1 MIYIVIFVVFHVLRA
16 PRRRWR
22 FAGAERGSSVSQFA
36 LNPFCERMRAP
47 EHAPRYGLIENLAG
61 AIFANAHAPR
71 KDLVEATEIVTKQL
85 KRLRQVL
92 GAAHPA
98 TQRHENHLKK
108 LQERLAHLE

>member
-1 MIYIVIFVVFHVLRA
+1 MPLRVLMRKHLPIALRVVGPDH
-16 PRRRWR
+16 
-22 FAGAERGSSVSQFA
+22 EIT
-36 LNPFCERMRAP
+36 
-47 EHAPRYGLIENLAG
+47 YGLIENLAG

-108 LQERLAHLE
+108 LQERLAPLE

>member
-1 MIYIVIFVVFHVLRA
+1 
-16 PRRRWR
+16 
-22 FAGAERGSSVSQFA
+22 
-36 LNPFCERMRAP
+36 MRAAV
-47 EHAPRYGLIENLAG
+47 HAPRDPSRVLERRHDLAEIVERGGRVLAEQEYHGVVFCGLIENLAG
-61 AIFANAHAPR
+61 AIFGNALAPR
-71 KDLVEATEIVTKQL
+71 KDLVEATEILTKQL